1 MHFPFLFKLILNRYF
16 FQKLFAITLLLIGIY
31 FLESFLAIFLIAFLF
46 SYLFLDVAKVI
57 SLKMVQL
64 SDHMSHRLVRKFFR
78 TGSSLSIVITFVYIT
93 FILVVISLF
102 YTLIPH
108 LLEEWKGLIHD
119 APVITSQVQNA
130 IIHLEDSLNM
140 NLGIN
145 QALNNFFNPTSVQEL
160 VKGAFENIKNIG
172 IFLTKFFIALILSYV
187 FLIDKGKINLYLETM
202 KEGNFSFLYEEYR
215 IIFGKITKGFGL
227 IFKAQA
233 IIAFVNAVLTV
244 IGLLIVSFFHGGE
257 AFPYIITLGVIVF
270 IFGFVPILGTFLSWI
285 PILIIG
291 YNYGGMSVIIAILSM
306 VTFIHAVEAYYL
318 NPKIVSSYMELPVFF
333 TFLILLISEHIFGFV
348 GLLIG
353 VPLFYIL
360 VDVLKDF
367 DHFVTKITHAST
379 TFHETKDE
387 TKEAISQGIRLSRS
401 GKREGK

>member
-1 MHFPFLFKLILNRYF
+1 
-16 FQKLFAITLLLIGIY
+16 
-31 FLESFLAIFLIAFLF
+31 
-46 SYLFLDVAKVI
+46 
-57 SLKMVQL
+57 
-64 SDHMSHRLVRKFFR
+64 
-78 TGSSLSIVITFVYIT
+78 
-93 FILVVISLF
+93 
-102 YTLIPH
+102 
-108 LLEEWKGLIHD
+108 
-119 APVITSQVQNA
+119 
-130 IIHLEDSLNM
+130 M

-270 IFGFVPILGTFLSWI
+270 IFGFVPILGTFLS
-285 PILIIG
+285 
-291 YNYGGMSVIIAILSM
+291 
-306 VTFIHAVEAYYL
+306 
-318 NPKIVSSYMELPVFF
+318 
-333 TFLILLISEHIFGFV
+333 
-348 GLLIG
+348 
-353 VPLFYIL
+353 
-360 VDVLKDF
+360 
-367 DHFVTKITHAST
+367 
-379 TFHETKDE
+379 
-387 TKEAISQGIRLSRS
+387 
-401 GKREGK
+401 